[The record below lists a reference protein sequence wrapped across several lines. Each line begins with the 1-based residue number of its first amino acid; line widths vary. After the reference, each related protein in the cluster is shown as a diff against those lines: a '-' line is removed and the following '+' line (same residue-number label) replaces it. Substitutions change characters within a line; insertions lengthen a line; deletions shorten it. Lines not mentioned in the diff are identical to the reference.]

1 MTVSSKMSEGAVAQV
16 KQQTLEYT
24 KSEASAGGQKDE
36 IDELSESNG
45 LCAGLDEEQCAALLD

>member
-1 MTVSSKMSEGAVAQV
+1 MSEGAVAQV
-16 KQQTLEYT
+16 KQTLEYT